1 MPVLAAIMWFAHP
14 APLDMPRAE
23 AYLVTEGNGTMRLE
37 DRYDELDLWT
47 ANAVLGRWTDDD
59 GRVLEL
65 SKLVYAPPRFD
76 DVSSTRTRYAADLV
90 RIERDDEFVRD
101 EAISMLSPVDMPD
114 DEPKSPRQKPRGFR
128 SVLYYQGTNES
139 VVVCAFLPEKSKVW
153 YLATWTLAEGDL
165 LRERLVD
172 FEEDFLGRWDE
183 IVEKVLVSE
192 RGADDEAEAR
202 RRARREG
209 RRRAGGK
216 KERRD
221 RRDSEV
227 ARERELLRADVRHS
241 VTNYPNWHVA
251 EAEEFSV
258 IDDLPPSESFVATLT
273 NELAVMRRRYAE
285 VVPSPID
292 GSNVLAVAR
301 IFKSR
306 DEYLDAL
313 EINDVEGMEWSGAYW
328 SPQRRELVAYMP
340 PGGGVELLKT
350 IRHEAFHQYLSYAT
364 SMISASP
371 WLNEGYAQYFE
382 DEDNAD
388 WGVEVDLDAVA
399 EMLVAVM
406 AMDYKAFYDGTPEAR
421 RLKYKIAWSIAYF
434 LEKGAPGVRFAPF
447 KDVKKNYVAALL
459 RHHDMFRATA
469 EAFGNKETMEKFV
482 AEWKKYWKDM

>member
-59 GRVLEL
+59 GRILEL
-65 SKLVYAPPRFD
+65 SKLAYAPPRFD
-76 DVSSTRTRYAADLV
+76 DVSSTRARYVADLV
-90 RIERDDEFVRD
+90 RIERDNEYVRD
-101 EAISMLSPVDMPD
+101 EAISMLSPVDMPE
-114 DEPKSPRQKPRGFR
+114 DEAKSPRQMPRGFR

-139 VVVCAFLPEKSKVW
+139 AVVCAFLPEKSKVW

-165 LRERLVD
+165 IRERLVD

-183 IVEKVLVSE
+183 IMEKVLVSE
-192 RGADDEAEAR
+192 RGEGEDGGAR
-202 RRARREG
+202 RVRREG
-209 RRRAGGK
+209 RSRS
-216 KERRD
+216 RRD
-221 RRDSEV
+221 KRETAV

-241 VTNYPNWHVA
+241 VTNYPNWHVT

-258 IDDLPPSESFVATLT
+258 IDDLPPAESIMSTLT
-273 NELAVMRRRYAE
+273 NELAVMRRRYSE

-301 IFKSR
+301 VFKSR

-313 EINDVEGMEWSGAYW
+313 EVNDVEGIDWSGAYW
-328 SPQRRELVAYMP
+328 SSQRRELVAYMP
-340 PGGGVELLKT
+340 PGGGMELLKT

-399 EMLVAVM
+399 DMLLAVM
-406 AMDYKAFYDGTPEAR
+406 AMDYQAFYDGTSEAR

-434 LEKGAPGVRFAPF
+434 LEKGAPNVRFAPF
-447 KDVKKNYVAALL
+447 KDVKKNYIESLL
-459 RHHDMFRATA
+459 RHRDMFRATA
-469 EAFGNKETMEKFV
+469 EAFGNRDTMEKFV